1 MNTRV
6 IRWLY
11 RLSNLGLIFV
21 LVTGLALGSA
31 RPVEAASP
39 IYVDDS
45 WVGKTPGADP
55 DGDGPAINFSTDS
68 FATIQEGVT
77 AVDAGG
83 TVQVYAGTYTEQI
96 SINKNLTLTGE
107 DRLTTIIEAPAVM
120 SEACN
125 TSDLLPNRPILC
137 VTGGAIATIQGF
149 TFDGLSLGSTNLR
162 LTGVAFRN
170 AGGVFQD
177 NIIRNIRFSGLSSA
191 QEGVGFYLFNSDLS
205 PTRDIQILN
214 NTIQN
219 FNKNGITLTSHEY
232 WSPATFLIQ
241 GNTISGITPN
251 STIAQNG
258 IQIELVNGSGT
269 VSGNTIS
276 NIALNNTGKPD
287 PLVASSIYVITTP
300 VTTSGNT
307 ISGAQT
313 GVYYFDGVGLISEN
327 TISVVKPG
335 VNAYGIVATDPP
347 WAVPSPYDSAYNPG
361 EISQNGLAVAGPP
374 PPISVEVAGNTISFG
389 GADNTNTAGI
399 TSEAGVGA
407 NQLDLNV
414 HDNTVS
420 GFEDGV
426 EFHQCEPTLEACSYG
441 YFSSIRAVS
450 NNLFSNVNGLTFF
463 GAIDDLITPIE
474 VHHNRLLG
482 NTTGLSNETYGGDMT
497 TPILIVAENNW
508 WGCNAGPG
516 DVDCDSFFAND
527 LLKVDA
533 DPWLVMTAAAIPGP
547 INLSA
552 TAPFTVDLNHNSDL
566 ALLTPGDAVPATV
579 PVTFFV
585 TTLGSVL
592 PAVGFYT
599 SGEVTTTFTAPTSAG
614 TYEICGTTD
623 NQSVCSSVTV
633 EDFNDAPVIT
643 GQSPLSTP
651 EETPLTIT
659 LADLNVTDPD
669 NTYPTDF
676 ILTVQPGTN
685 YSLLGNQIT
694 PEADFNGD
702 LTVPVI
708 VNDGQADSNT
718 FNLSVTVTPLN
729 DAPVI
734 IGQATLT
741 TPEETALEITLADL
755 TVGDIDNT
763 YPTDFNLTVQAG
775 TNYSLVGNTIT
786 PAVDFVGDL
795 TVNVTV
801 SDGEVDSAVY
811 GLLVTVTAAND
822 APIAGNQSVSTP
834 YETDLDIT
842 LTMSDVDGGSPV
854 TWTVIDAPLH
864 GSLSGTAPNLTYTP
878 EAGYSGGDSF
888 TFKVNDGGA
897 DSNIATVTITVE
909 PQVMYSILLP
919 VIFK

>member
-31 RPVEAASP
+31 RPVEAVSP
-39 IYVDDS
+39 IYVDDD
-45 WVGKTPGADP
+45 WVGTTPGADP

-307 ISGAQT
+307 ISGAQS

-374 PPISVEVAGNTISFG
+374 PPISVEVAGNTISFS
-389 GADNTNTAGI
+389 GAVNTNTAGI
-399 TSEAGVGA
+399 TSEAGLA
-407 NQLDLNV
+407 ESDLDINF
-414 HDNTVS
+414 HDNSVS
-420 GFEDGV
+420 GFENGFGLYYCV
-426 EFHQCEPTLEACSYG
+426 AETCPSGRYTGLKVIG
-441 YFSSIRAVS
+441 
-450 NNLFSNVNGLTFF
+450 NNLSGNTNAIKLTGVYRDLDIYPFVNPE
-463 GAIDDLITPIE
+463 I
-474 VHHNRLLG
+474 HHNRIVG
-482 NTTGLSNETYGGDMT
+482 NTIGIFNDAIDFNSGQ
-497 TPILIVAENNW
+497 PIPITAENNW
-508 WGCNAGPG
+508 WGCNDGPDAVGCDVSVPAGWEG
-516 DVDCDSFFAND
+516 SVDF
-527 LLKVDA
+527 

-552 TAPFTVDLNHNSDL
+552 TAPFTVDLNHNSAL

-579 PVTFFV
+579 PVSFSV

-592 PAVGFYT
+592 PTAGFYT

-614 TYEICGTTD
+614 TYAVCGTTD

-633 EDFNDAPVIT
+633 EDFNDP
-643 GQSPLSTP
+643 
-651 EETPLTIT
+651 
-659 LADLNVTDPD
+659 
-669 NTYPTDF
+669 
-676 ILTVQPGTN
+676 
-685 YSLLGNQIT
+685 
-694 PEADFNGD
+694 
-702 LTVPVI
+702 
-708 VNDGQADSNT
+708 
-718 FNLSVTVTPLN
+718 
-729 DAPVI
+729 
-734 IGQATLT
+734 
-741 TPEETALEITLADL
+741 
-755 TVGDIDNT
+755 
-763 YPTDFNLTVQAG
+763 
-775 TNYSLVGNTIT
+775 
-786 PAVDFVGDL
+786 
-795 TVNVTV
+795 
-801 SDGEVDSAVY
+801 
-811 GLLVTVTAAND
+811 
-822 APIAGNQSVSTP
+822 PIADNQSVSTP
-834 YETDLDIT
+834 YQTDLDIT

-864 GSLSGTAPNLTYTP
+864 GSLRGTAPNLTYTP
-878 EAGYSGGDSF
+878 DAGYSGSDSF

-897 DSNIATVTITVE
+897 DSNVATVTITVA

-919 VIFK
+919 VILK

>member
-1 MNTRV
+1 VNTRV

-31 RPVEAASP
+31 RPVEAVSP
-39 IYVDDS
+39 IYVDDD
-45 WVGKTPGADP
+45 WVGTTPGADP

-307 ISGAQT
+307 ISGAQS

-374 PPISVEVAGNTISFG
+374 PPISVEVAGNTISFS
-389 GADNTNTAGI
+389 GAVNTNTAGI
-399 TSEAGVGA
+399 TSEAGLA
-407 NQLDLNV
+407 ESDLDINF
-414 HDNTVS
+414 HDNSVS
-420 GFEDGV
+420 GFENGFGLYYCV
-426 EFHQCEPTLEACSYG
+426 AETCPSGRYTGLKVIG
-441 YFSSIRAVS
+441 
-450 NNLFSNVNGLTFF
+450 NNLSGNTNAIKLTGVYRDLDIYPFVNPE
-463 GAIDDLITPIE
+463 I
-474 VHHNRLLG
+474 HHNRIVG
-482 NTTGLSNETYGGDMT
+482 NTIGIFNDAIDFNSGQ
-497 TPILIVAENNW
+497 PIPITAENNW
-508 WGCNAGPG
+508 WGCNDGPDAVGCDVSVPAGWEG
-516 DVDCDSFFAND
+516 SVDF
-527 LLKVDA
+527 

-552 TAPFTVDLNHNSDL
+552 TAPFTVDLNHNSAL

-579 PVTFFV
+579 PVSFSV

-592 PAVGFYT
+592 PTAGFYT

-614 TYEICGTTD
+614 TYAVCGTTD

-633 EDFNDAPVIT
+633 EDFNDP
-643 GQSPLSTP
+643 
-651 EETPLTIT
+651 
-659 LADLNVTDPD
+659 
-669 NTYPTDF
+669 
-676 ILTVQPGTN
+676 
-685 YSLLGNQIT
+685 
-694 PEADFNGD
+694 
-702 LTVPVI
+702 
-708 VNDGQADSNT
+708 
-718 FNLSVTVTPLN
+718 
-729 DAPVI
+729 
-734 IGQATLT
+734 
-741 TPEETALEITLADL
+741 
-755 TVGDIDNT
+755 
-763 YPTDFNLTVQAG
+763 
-775 TNYSLVGNTIT
+775 
-786 PAVDFVGDL
+786 
-795 TVNVTV
+795 
-801 SDGEVDSAVY
+801 
-811 GLLVTVTAAND
+811 
-822 APIAGNQSVSTP
+822 PIADNQSVSTP
-834 YETDLDIT
+834 YQTDLDIT

-864 GSLSGTAPNLTYTP
+864 GSLRGTAPNLTYTP
-878 EAGYSGGDSF
+878 DAGYSGSDSF

-897 DSNIATVTITVE
+897 DSNVATVTITVA

-919 VIFK
+919 VILK

>member
-6 IRWLY
+6 LRWLY

-21 LVTGLALGSA
+21 LVAGLALGSA
-31 RPVEAASP
+31 RPVEAVSP
-39 IYVDDS
+39 IYVDDG
-45 WVGKTPGADP
+45 WTGVTPGADP
-55 DGDGPAINFSTDS
+55 DGLGPATTFGTDS
-68 FATIQEGVT
+68 FATIQAGVD
-77 AVDAGG
+77 AADAGG
-83 TVQVYAGTYTEQI
+83 TVQVYAGTYTAQI

-107 DRLTTIIEAPAVM
+107 DKLTTIIEAPAVLN
-120 SEACN
+120 EACN
-125 TSDLLPNRPILC
+125 TSVTLLNRPILC

-177 NIIRNIRFSGLSSA
+177 NIIRNVRFSSISSA

-205 PTRDIQILN
+205 PAQDIQILN

-232 WSPATFLIQ
+232 WSPVTFTIQ

-258 IQIELVNGSGT
+258 IQVELVNGVGT
-269 VSGNTIS
+269 ISGNTIS
-276 NIALNNTGKPD
+276 SVALNNTGNLT
-287 PLVASSIYVITTP
+287 LVANSIYVSNTPATT
-300 VTTSGNT
+300 TGNT
-307 ISGAQT
+307 ITGAQS
-313 GVYYFDGVGLISEN
+313 GIYYFDGVGLISDN

-347 WAVPSPYDSAYNPG
+347 WAVPSPYDSAYISG
-361 EISQNGLAVAGPP
+361 EAATNGFGIAVLPP
-374 PPISVEVAGNTISFG
+374 PLSVEVAGNTISFS
-389 GADNTNTAGI
+389 GADNSNTAGI

-463 GAIDDLITPIE
+463 GAIDDLITPIV
-474 VHHNRLLG
+474 VHHNRLFG

-497 TPILIVAENNW
+497 TPVLIVAENNW

-516 DVDCDSFFAND
+516 DVDCDSFVAND

-533 DPWLVMTAAAIPGP
+533 NPWLVMTAAAISGP
-547 INLSA
+547 INLSG

-566 ALLTPGDAVPATV
+566 ALLTPGDTVPATV
-579 PVTFFV
+579 PVSFSV

-592 PAVGFYT
+592 PTAGFYT
-599 SGEVTTTFTAPTSAG
+599 SGEATTTFSAPPTAG
-614 TYEICGTTD
+614 TYEVCGTTD
-623 NQSVCSSVTV
+623 NQSVCSNVSV
-633 EDFNDAPVIT
+633 EDFNDPPVIT
-643 GQSPLSTP
+643 GQSSLSTP

-659 LADLNVTDPD
+659 LADLTVADPD

-676 ILTVQPGTN
+676 SLTVQPGTN

-694 PEADFNGD
+694 PASNFNGS

-708 VNDGQADSNT
+708 VNDGQAPSNT
-718 FNLSVTVTPLN
+718 FNLSVTVTSLN

-741 TPEETALEITLADL
+741 TPEETALEITLANL
-755 TVGDIDNT
+755 TVTDPDNT

-775 TNYSLVGNTIT
+775 TNYSLLGNTIT

-795 TVNVTV
+795 TVNVAV
-801 SDGEVDSAVY
+801 SDGEADSAVY
-811 GLLVTVTAAND
+811 GLLVTVTAVND
-822 APIAGNQSVSTP
+822 APVADNQSVSTP
-834 YETDLDIT
+834 YQTDLDIT

-854 TWTVIDAPLH
+854 TWTIVDSPQH
-864 GSLSGTAPNLTYTP
+864 GSLTGTGPNLTYTP
-878 EAGYSGGDSF
+878 SAGYSGSDSF

-897 DSNIATVTITVE
+897 DSNIATVTITVAS
-909 PQVMYSILLP
+909 QITYTILLP
-919 VIFK
+919 VILK